1 MNVNCFLF
9 AIKKGTYFTSDFEQL
24 FFSFQLFFLFTLD
37 FVFLEVEGEERWN
50 DDWYSSPKWNMFGS
64 YKQER
69 EKNF

>member
-37 FVFLEVEGEERWN
+37 FVFLEVEGEER
-50 DDWYSSPKWNMFGS
+50 
-64 YKQER
+64 
-69 EKNF
+69 